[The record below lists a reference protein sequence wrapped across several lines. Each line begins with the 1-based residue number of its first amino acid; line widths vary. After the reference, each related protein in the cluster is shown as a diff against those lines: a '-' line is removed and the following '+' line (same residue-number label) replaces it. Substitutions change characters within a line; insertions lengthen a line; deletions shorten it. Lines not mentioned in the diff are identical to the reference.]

1 MPPIN
6 PFDANANREGKIAA
20 VLERLKAFFQRFADI
35 SNGDFSTMS
44 DIKIEI
50 HNHYHGT
57 IDNLTINEGNK
68 GFTYPQVDE
77 SDVVGMAAEDIN

>member
-1 MPPIN
+1 MRVMVKRLLKKYHYPPEGQEQALQTVMAQCNRWADDEGNFQPVIN
-6 PFDANANREGKIAA
+6 
-20 VLERLKAFFQRFADI
+20 L
-35 SNGDFSTMS
+35 T
-44 DIKIEI
+44 IE
-50 HNHYHGT
+50 NHYHGT